1 MDRKIVYV
9 YLLDGLSDWELS
21 FVLPELKS
29 GQCFKKGIQPYI
41 IKTFA
46 LNNNPIMTM
55 GGLHII
61 PDMTLDDIDV
71 EQAALMLL
79 PGSYDWMKSDH
90 SLVLKK
96 VKEFIDKNIL
106 VGAICGATIA
116 LAKAGIFDNY
126 EHTSNDLNFL
136 KSVCPEYKGEK
147 YYRKEHAV
155 SDINLITA
163 GGTAPIEFARE
174 ILKKLDVISDEVL
187 DTWYKLYKEQ
197 DSQYYF
203 KLMKM
208 LSV

>member
-1 MDRKIVYV
+1 
-9 YLLDGLSDWELS
+9 
-21 FVLPELKS
+21 
-29 GQCFKKGIQPYI
+29 
-41 IKTFA
+41 
-46 LNNNPIMTM
+46 
-55 GGLHII
+55 
-61 PDMTLDDIDV
+61 
-71 EQAALMLL
+71 
-79 PGSYDWMKSDH
+79 MKSDH
-90 SLVLKK
+90 SFVLKK

-116 LAKAGIFDNY
+116 LARVGIFDNY

-147 YYRKEHAV
+147 YYRKEPAV
-155 SDINLITA
+155 SDRNLITA
-163 GGTAPIEFARE
+163 GGTAPIEFASE
-174 ILKKLDVISDEVL
+174 ILKKLDVITDEVL